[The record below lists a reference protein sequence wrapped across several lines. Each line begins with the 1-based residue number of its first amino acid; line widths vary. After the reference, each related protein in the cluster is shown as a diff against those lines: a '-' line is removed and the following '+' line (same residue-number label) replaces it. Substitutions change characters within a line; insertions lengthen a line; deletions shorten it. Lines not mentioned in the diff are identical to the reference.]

1 MVTGEWWIEKDV
13 ERNNQGIILTWN
25 LPGVGIAGPWAK
37 IWTQD
42 LPNMKQ
48 EC

>member
-1 MVTGEWWIEKDV
+1 MARLIDV
-13 ERNNQGIILTWN
+13 HKKTSVR
-25 LPGVGIAGPWAK
+25 IAELRAK

-48 EC
+48 EWPIVHPIGDI